1 MVAPGTYV
9 AEPFQIVDGKETSL
23 AKPVEFEVESISQ
36 PTIEGQDRET
46 LIDFVKEAGLMAN
59 KISAARSVLGERQEQ
74 LSKLMETIQKH
85 PQGTAELIGKATEL
99 KKRLSDYKLKISG
112 DNLKAEKWIRSEP
125 SIESRIRGAL
135 MSGTSGTHGFTKTA
149 KQQYRIGVEQF
160 EGIEEELFE
169 LLDDEI
175 EAFEDEV
182 DKAGIPW
189 TPGRAL
195 PK

>member
-1 MVAPGTYV
+1 MY
-9 AEPFQIVDGKETSL
+9 K
-23 AKPVEFEVESISQ
+23 
-36 PTIEGQDRET
+36 
-46 LIDFVKEAGLMAN
+46 
-59 KISAARSVLGERQEQ
+59 RQ
-74 LSKLMETIQKH
+74 H
-85 PQGTAELIGKATEL
+85 PQGTAELIGKATKL

-112 DNLKAEKWIRSEP
+112 DDLKAEKWIRSEP

-135 MSGTSGTHGFTKTA
+135 ISGASGTHGFTKTA

-160 EGIEEELFE
+160 ESIEKELFE

-189 TPGRAL
+189 TPGRDL